1 MTQKGEGGAGR
12 EAPPSFRQGAT
23 WWQMGGALLMGII
36 LVAALTAI
44 LAFPFL
50 PEPVRL
56 KEREASPQDI
66 LAPRK
71 IVYESQILTEQE
83 RARAEAS
90 VAAVYTPPDPQV
102 ARQQVRRAGQVLDY
116 MDALRHDPYASP
128 EDQAALIAAI
138 PDLEPSPAVISST
151 LRLDDSAWQAVSAE
165 TLYALNQA
173 MRQEIREN
181 QVTTAKRRLPSIID
195 PTLPEDRAEIVAQ
208 LAKGFIKPNSFY
220 DEEQTKANKAAAR
233 EAVAPVR
240 RTIEQG
246 QAIVREG
253 DIVTALNL
261 EALGA
266 LGMLQPEFSR
276 RELAGVGLLMSAIV
290 LSLSLYLLRFQPEF
304 WLNQRYLLLFGF
316 TILLFAALAKLMV
329 PGHVL
334 MPYLFPMAAA
344 SMLLTVLL
352 GPHFAV
358 SATLLLSLVVGFLAG
373 GSMELMVYALA
384 GGVVAALSLW
394 RVERLNAFIWTG
406 AYVALTNLAVI
417 LALVLQGQNYD
428 TLGLLQM
435 VAVGVANGGLVA
447 SLAVAGFFLLGNLFG
462 ITTSVQ
468 LMELARPTHPLLH
481 ELQMKAPGT
490 YHHSILI
497 SNMAEQAAQAIGA
510 DALLARVGAYY
521 HDIGKI
527 LRPYFFTENQM
538 DGVNVHERLDPKTS
552 AQIITSHVADGLELA
567 KKYGLPRRIRDF
579 IPQHHGTRLAS
590 FFYQQARERGGEV
603 DEANFRYPGPKP
615 QTREAAIMMLADGVE
630 AATRADRPGS
640 VEEIDQ
646 LVRKII
652 QKRMAEGQLDECD
665 LTLRDLDR
673 IRAAFVSILQ
683 GIYHP
688 RIKYPEEK
696 PAPPEEAPPHER
708 P

>member
-1 MTQKGEGGAGR
+1 MTLKVEGGAER
-12 EAPPSFRQGAT
+12 AAPPSFRQEAT
-23 WWQMGGALLMGII
+23 WWQVGGALLMGVV

-44 LAFPFL
+44 LVFPFL
-50 PEPVRL
+50 PGPVRL
-56 KEREASPQDI
+56 REGEASPQDI

-83 RARAEAS
+83 RAKAEAA
-90 VAAVYTPPDPQV
+90 VADVYNPPDPHV
-102 ARQQVRRAGQVLDY
+102 AREQVRRASQVLDY
-116 MDALRHDPYASP
+116 MDALRHDPYASA
-128 EDQAALIAAI
+128 EEKAALIAAI
-138 PDLEPSPAVISST
+138 PDLDLSPEIISNI
-151 LRLDDSAWQAVSAE
+151 LRLDDPAWEAVSDE
-165 TLYALNQA
+165 TLYVLNQA
-173 MRQEIREN
+173 MREEIREN
-181 QVTTAKRRLPSIID
+181 QVAAAKRRLPSLID
-195 PTLPEDRAEIVAQ
+195 PTLPEDQAGIVAQ
-208 LAKGFIKPNSFY
+208 LAQSFIKPNSFY
-220 DEEQTKANKAAAR
+220 DAQQTEANRAAAR
-233 EAVAPVR
+233 RAVAPVR
-240 RTIEQG
+240 RTIERG

-253 DIVTALNL
+253 DIVTALDL
-261 EALGA
+261 EALEA
-266 LGMLQPEFSR
+266 LGMLQPEFDR
-276 RELAGVGLLMSAIV
+276 RELVGAGLLMIAVV
-290 LSLSLYLLRFQPEF
+290 LSLGLYLLRFQPGF
-304 WLNQRYLLLFGF
+304 WLNQRHLLLFGL
-316 TILLFAALAKLMV
+316 TLLLFAALAKLMV

-334 MPYLFPMAAA
+334 MPYLFPTAAA

-358 SATLLLSLVVGFLAG
+358 TATVLLGLLVGFLAG
-373 GSMELMVYALA
+373 GSLGLTVYALA
-384 GGVVAALSLW
+384 GGAIAALSLW

-406 AYVALTNLAVI
+406 AYVALTNLIVI
-417 LALVLQGQNYD
+417 LAFVLRGQNYD

-435 VAVGVANGGLVA
+435 TAVGVANGGLA
-447 SLAVAGFFLLGNLFG
+447 TSLAVASFFLLGNLFG

-552 AQIITSHVADGLELA
+552 AQIIISHVADGLELA
-567 KKYGLPRRIRDF
+567 KKYRLPRRIRDF

-590 FFYQQARERGGEV
+590 FFCQQAHERSGEV
-603 DEANFRYPGPKP
+603 DEADFRYPGPKP

-630 AATRADRPGS
+630 AAARADRPGS
-640 VEEIDQ
+640 PEEIDQ

-652 QKRMAEGQLDECD
+652 QNRIAEGQLDECD

-673 IRAAFVSILQ
+673 IRAAFVSVLQ

-688 RIKYPEEK
+688 RIRYPEEK
-696 PAPPEEAPPHER
+696 PAPPEETLPHEQA
-708 P
+708 